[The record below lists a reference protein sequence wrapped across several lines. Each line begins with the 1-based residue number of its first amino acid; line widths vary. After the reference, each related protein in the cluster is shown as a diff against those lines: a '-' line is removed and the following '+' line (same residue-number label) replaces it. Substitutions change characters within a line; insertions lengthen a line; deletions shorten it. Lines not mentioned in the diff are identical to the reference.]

1 MGTPF
6 GSLDSNVVVALN
18 QRASVNQNLFRR
30 GSAFKKQLGGST
42 CRGNESSIN
51 LVSICIDLPQ
61 QKTPHMEMKE
71 KMEER
76 LLIFN
81 LLFLANLYLYVLKF
95 FGKATKFNKI
105 SILAYVLICPTKN
118 TTYGEE
124 GGGGFAHFQS
134 LKHQKSS
141 QINSN
146 LFCEKT

>member
-1 MGTPF
+1 MGTPLS
-6 GSLDSNVVVALN
+6 SLDSNVVVALN

-71 KMEER
+71 KKEER

-81 LLFLANLYLYVLKF
+81 LLFLANLYLYLLKF

-105 SILAYVLICPTKN
+105 SIFSICIDLLQQKTPDMEIK
-118 TTYGEE
+118 EE
-124 GGGGFAHFQS
+124 EEVCSFS
-134 LKHQKSS
+134 IYYTS
-141 QINSN
+141 
-146 LFCEKT
+146 